1 MTINKFQKQS
11 LLIVNINLSLFCFSH
26 DQLYVALFRVTDV
39 QRLSILFH
47 SFKNQCTDNVVYSEI
62 LLL

>member
-1 MTINKFQKQS
+1 MIINKLQKQS
-11 LLIVNINLSLFCFSH
+11 LSIVNINLSLFYFNY
-26 DQLYVALFRVTDV
+26 DQLYVALSRITNV

-47 SFKNQCTDNVVYSEI
+47 LFKNQCTDNVIYSKI

>member
-1 MTINKFQKQS
+1 MTINKLQKQS
-11 LLIVNINLSLFCFSH
+11 LSIVNINLSLFCFNH
-26 DQLYVALFRVTDV
+26 DQLYVVLSKITDV

-47 SFKNQCTDNVVYSEI
+47 FFKNQCTDNVIYSEI